1 MRWRTA
7 FATWW
12 AFPTTLKDFDEAL
25 LTVLG
30 LPPSEIDALAMD
42 DYWFWCEVAERE
54 VQRRHEREQ
63 Q

>member
-1 MRWRTA
+1 MKWSA
-7 FATWW
+7 D
-12 AFPTTLKDFDEAL
+12 PTTLKSFDEVL

-54 VQRRHEREQ
+54 VQRRGERQ
-63 Q
+63 QQLLDAI

>member
-1 MRWRTA
+1 M
-7 FATWW
+7 
-12 AFPTTLKDFDEAL
+12 L

-54 VQRRHEREQ
+54 VQRRGERQ
-63 Q
+63 QQLLDAI